1 MTRLHT
7 PSARVLDLFAVPDA
21 VTPVPGAPQGPGA
34 SVVAGDL
41 LLTPGRD
48 AATLA
53 WLAPLVAR
61 LAITLESRPGR
72 GPRDLRIGVPVP
84 ARDGSLVVE
93 GWSASTYEPGSVAC
107 RDLGVTLAAG
117 RLLHA
122 ELAAWVPQ
130 RPAELEPVPVE
141 LPGRPA
147 QLVHTELVGRVLLDP
162 RGAPVVTD
170 VSPAWAPPQW
180 AEALWVLDAV
190 AVGDAPPA
198 VLEEWGSAPER
209 ELLDLARSLRPR

>member
-1 MTRLHT
+1 MTGER
-7 PSARVLDLFAVPDA
+7 PSARVLDLFAVPDV
-21 VTPVPGAPQGPGA
+21 VTPLPGAPEGPGV

-48 AATLA
+48 AGTLG

-61 LAITLESRPGR
+61 LAIALDTRPGR
-72 GPRDLRIGVPVP
+72 GRRDLRIAVPVP

-93 GWSASTYEPGSVAC
+93 GWAASRYEPGSVAC

-122 ELAAWVPQ
+122 ELASWVPE
-130 RPAELEPVPVE
+130 RPEALEPVPVE
-141 LPGRPA
+141 LPGRAP
-147 QLVHTELVGRVLLDP
+147 QLVHAELAGRVLLDP
-162 RGAPVVTD
+162 WGAPVVTD
-170 VSPAWAPPQW
+170 VTPAWAPPQW
-180 AEALWVLDAV
+180 AEALCVLDAV
-190 AVGDAPPA
+190 AVGDAPPS

-209 ELLDLARSLRPR
+209 ELLASARSLRPR